1 MPGRSR
7 IPKPTAQRMSLYLRE
22 LEQRAAEGRRTVSS
36 RQLGSAAG
44 TTDAQV
50 RKDLGSVAHVG
61 RPGVGYEIASLT
73 EAIRSL
79 IGVVQPWRAAIVGA
93 GNIGRALA
101 AYRRFHDHGFEIA
114 AIFDQQPGV
123 VGARI
128 SGLQVR
134 GMRDLKDVIAR
145 ERIRI
150 GIIAVPP
157 EAAQDV
163 AQALVAAGVRGIL
176 NFAPRRLSVPEGVP
190 TVDVDFRSALER
202 LAFEVSEQEAEDA

>member
-1 MPGRSR
+1 
-7 IPKPTAQRMSLYLRE
+7 
-22 LEQRAAEGRRTVSS
+22 
-36 RQLGSAAG
+36 
-44 TTDAQV
+44 
-50 RKDLGSVAHVG
+50 
-61 RPGVGYEIASLT
+61 VGYDIASLT

-134 GMRDLKDVIAR
+134 GMRDLKDIVAR
-145 ERIRI
+145 EGVRI

-176 NFAPRRLSVPEGVP
+176 NFAPRRLSMPDGVP

-202 LAFEVSEQEAEDA
+202 LAFEVSEHEAEDA

>member
-7 IPKPTAQRMSLYLRE
+7 IPKPTAQRLSLYLRE
-22 LEQRAAEGRRTVSS
+22 LEQRAADGKHTVSS
-36 RQLGSAAG
+36 RQLGTAAG

-50 RKDLGSVAHVG
+50 RKDLGSVAHTG
-61 RPGVGYEIASLT
+61 RPGVGYDVVPLIES
-73 EAIRSL
+73 IRAL

-101 AYRRFHDHGFEIA
+101 AYRRFQDHGFEIVA
-114 AIFDQQPGV
+114 MFDQQSSV
-123 VGARI
+123 VGARV

-134 GMRDLKDVIAR
+134 GMRDLRDTVGR
-145 ERIRI
+145 EDIRI

-163 AQALVAAGVRGIL
+163 ADALVAAGVRGIL
-176 NFAPRRLSVPEGVP
+176 NFAPRRLQVPTDVP

-202 LAFEVSEQEAEDA
+202 LAFEVSEREGGA